1 MKPTAEETRNQVQ
14 KILNSTT
21 FSRADRLK
29 RFLDY
34 IVEESLADRAD
45 RIKGYSIA
53 IEVFDRAPDFDPQN
67 DPIVRVEASRLR
79 KKLAIY
85 YKEEGKLDSVFIGL
99 PKGAY
104 IPEIVFSENK
114 KTSSSDLKL
123 LPKEKFTNHKRWFSI
138 PKSSW
143 GMPVFLIALTL
154 IAGYFSFVGVS
165 QPQLSNSIIKPVIA
179 VVPFQ
184 TTGEH
189 SQNNNF
195 EKELSEEI
203 AARLSQFSDLTII
216 TRKDDSGSVVE
227 IQPINQGIDINYILK
242 GNIRNTGK
250 KIRIT
255 TQLLDAV
262 NGSYVWTS
270 TYEIDPDQDNL
281 YEVQDTIT
289 AQIVGAL
296 GASHGI
302 MTKVGLE
309 KIRGIENAF
318 LSAQDC
324 TLRVHDYYRTL
335 RSEKHLSVRTCL
347 ERATLD
353 EPDHTRALT
362 SLGLMYLDEHRY
374 GFNQRPDSLERALK
388 VVRHSIDLEPDNQF
402 AHSVLAKI
410 YFHRKEMD
418 RFFAEAEYALKLNPD
433 KSEVLASL
441 GQYFIYAGQ
450 QERGLSLVE
459 KAMDLNPSYPDWY
472 HFSLFFEHYRQGQF
486 DRALKEIK
494 QIEMPNYWGTYQALT
509 LAYAQLG
516 EKDKAQKALEDLLN
530 LYPKF
535 PEEIVT
541 LWRNRNIPET
551 EIALIVDG
559 LRKAGLKVN
568 YKS

>member
-14 KILNSTT
+14 KILSSTT

-79 KKLAIY
+79 KKLTAY
-85 YKEEGKLDSVFIGL
+85 YTDEGKSDTVLIDL

-104 IPEIVFSENK
+104 KPEIVFSENK
-114 KTSSSDLKL
+114 KTSIPDLKIL
-123 LPKEKFTNHKRWFSI
+123 TQEKLTNPKRWFSI
-138 PKSSW
+138 PELSW
-143 GMPVFLIALTL
+143 GIPVFLIALTL
-154 IAGYFSFVGVS
+154 IAGYFSYDGTS
-165 QPQLSNSIIKPVIA
+165 QTQQSSSSIKPVIA
-179 VVPFQ
+179 VVPFH
-184 TTGEH
+184 TTGE
-189 SQNNNF
+189 STQNNF
-195 EKELSEEI
+195 DKELSEEI

-216 TRKDDSGSVVE
+216 TRKEDSGLVVE

-242 GNIRNTGK
+242 GSIRNTDK

-347 ERATLD
+347 ERGTRE

-388 VVRHSIDLEPDNQF
+388 VVRQSINLEPDNQF

-472 HFSLFFEHYRQGQF
+472 HFSLFFEHYRKGQF

-509 LAYAQLG
+509 LVYAQLG
-516 EKDKAQKALEDLLN
+516 EKDKANKALENLLH

-535 PEEIVT
+535 PEEIVM

-568 YKS
+568 YNS

>member
-85 YKEEGKLDSVFIGL
+85 YKDEGKSDSILIGL

-104 IPEIVFSENK
+104 RPEIKFSGDLISRNI
-114 KTSSSDLKL
+114 DLKIL
-123 LPKEKFTNHKRWFSI
+123 TNNKRWFSI
-138 PKSSW
+138 PEFNW
-143 GMPVFLIALTL
+143 GIPVFLIVLTL
-154 IAGYFSFVGVS
+154 FVGYFSLVGTS
-165 QPQLSNSIIKPVIA
+165 QTQLSDSNINIKPVIA
-179 VVPFQ
+179 VVPFH
-184 TTGEH
+184 TTGEPLL
-189 SQNNNF
+189 NNNF
-195 EKELSEEI
+195 DTELSEEI

-216 TRKDDSGSVVE
+216 TRKKDQESGSVVE
-227 IQPINQGIDINYILK
+227 IQSIDQGININYILK
-242 GNIRNTGK
+242 GNIRNTDK
-250 KIRIT
+250 NIRIT
-255 TQLLDAV
+255 TQLLDAI

-281 YEVQDTIT
+281 YEVQDIIT

-347 ERATLD
+347 ERATHE

-374 GFNQRPDSLERALK
+374 GFNQQPDSLERALK
-388 VVRHSIDLEPDNQF
+388 VVRHSIDLEPENQF

-418 RFFAEAEYALKLNPD
+418 RFLAEAEYALKLNPN

-441 GQYFIYAGQ
+441 GQYLIYAGQ

-472 HFSLFFEHYRQGQF
+472 HFSLFFEHYRKGQF

-516 EKDKAQKALEDLLN
+516 EKDKAQKALDDLLN

-535 PEEIVT
+535 PEEIVA

-559 LRKAGLKVN
+559 LRKAGLKVD